1 VVPAIY
7 KVFTAPHIYAS
18 IFSNRHLRRYC
29 RYHDSSMRVI
39 LQTVSKIQCM
49 SYRLRYV
56 NCSPGYIQSIYS
68 SSYLCLNIHLNVS
81 SLLLYISHQFYARYT
96 ANLGPN
102 TAHIL
107 RLTLCDLWFRPYT
120 NYLQLL
126 IVRPQ
131 YSTERICAAVGDIP
145 TLRCAL
151 YCKLSAKC
159 SADPPVYAMWT
170 VVPAIYKVLTAPHT

>member
-1 VVPAIY
+1 
-7 KVFTAPHIYAS
+7 
-18 IFSNRHLRRYC
+18 
-29 RYHDSSMRVI
+29 MRVI
-39 LQTVSKIQCM
+39 LRTWCKIQRI
-49 SYRLRYV
+49 SSNLRYA
-56 NCSPGYIQSIYS
+56 NCGPGNIQCKYS
-68 SSYLCLNIHLNVS
+68 SAYSEFNIHLNVS

-159 SADPPVYAMWT
+159 SADPPVYAM
-170 VVPAIYKVLTAPHT
+170 